1 MSRQACDD
9 VNSSSLIRSLLCYFC
24 LPQGWDQGTNWP
36 IRRVGARTP
45 PMVNDWRKCVLSQA
59 ESKLNSKRISAWT
72 WRRWGSI
79 CGPGQ
84 DLPSTGEWRISACW
98 VGSSVPRLPLIQ
110 ATLGP
115 SSVARRGWSSLQGV
129 TKNVSGF
136 PHSSVGKEPACKAG
150 DPGSIFGSGRR
161 KWQPTPVFLP
171 GKSHGQR
178 ILAGYGPWGHK
189 SQTWLSNLTTKY
201 LYREPE

>member
-1 MSRQACDD
+1 M
-9 VNSSSLIRSLLCYFC
+9 
-24 LPQGWDQGTNWP
+24 
-36 IRRVGARTP
+36 
-45 PMVNDWRKCVLSQA
+45 
-59 ESKLNSKRISAWT
+59 
-72 WRRWGSI
+72 
-79 CGPGQ
+79 
-84 DLPSTGEWRISACW
+84 
-98 VGSSVPRLPLIQ
+98 GSSVPRLPLIQ

-171 GKSHGQR
+171 GESHGQR
-178 ILAGYGPWGHK
+178 TLVGYSPLGHRELDVTEQVTLIFFCHECTMTLKK
-189 SQTWLSNLTTKY
+189 SHDLKQVT
-201 LYREPE
+201 